1 MVYERMIKDLERVNK
16 LVEKVEEYIDFAK
29 EIGLDTAKYE
39 EELASL
45 KEQRNRII
53 EALKSRGYKVEVSE

>member
-1 MVYERMIKDLERVNK
+1 MVYERMVKDLDRVNK

-53 EALKSRGYKVEVSE
+53 EALKSRGYKIETTE